1 MQLLVADFNGSDALA
16 NGKYAREWGELESC
30 LRALALPLKA
40 SDQRGKQGEWIFSPV
55 ATNASIAT
63 ALKPLGWKVKHPIP
77 AAYQFLGLDV
87 DFCKPGVLAEVQFS
101 NYPFL
106 LNNLL
111 RSEVFFRDRD
121 GFLGSPLELLVI
133 VTKAH
138 RLPASNSTLYFEQA
152 ARQIADLIRLRIFQV
167 PLRIVG
173 LTENLDARVP
183 AQLVTFRNPRY
194 SRDIVGTD
202 LRKVI
207 LRAPSATSRSKVE
220 VVAPRA

>member
-1 MQLLVADFNGSDALA
+1 MRLLVADFNGSDALA
-16 NGKYAREWGELESC
+16 AGKYAREWSELEAC
-30 LRALALPLKA
+30 LRTLALPLKP
-40 SDQRGKQGEWIFSPV
+40 SDQRGKQGKWIFSPV
-55 ATNASIAT
+55 ATNAFIAA
-63 ALKPLGWKVKHPIP
+63 ALKPLDWKVKHPIP
-77 AAYQFLGLDV
+77 EAYQFLGLDV

-152 ARQIADLIRLRIFQV
+152 VRQITDLIRLRIFQV

-173 LTENLDARVP
+173 LTENLDEPVA
-183 AQLVTFRNPRY
+183 AQLVKFRDPRY
-194 SRDIVGTD
+194 SRSITGTD
-202 LRKVI
+202 RRQVI
-207 LRAPSATSRSKVE
+207 LRASSPTSRSRVE
-220 VVAPRA
+220 VVERRV